1 MNEIRALPW
10 PSRPLPA
17 ENEFFVSRRE
27 MIVNNWCGESITDAY
42 FESFLYFNGK
52 RIPYREMAQ
61 QFCKEKLVDL
71 IPPLWRLSI
80 THLRQDCENVKL
92 FVDIFV
98 NMDELI
104 LLIKSGKRF
113 KGRSFLIYHALS
125 AYKNHETHSDNFI
138 LQRLFPVGKSMSFS
152 RDLETIL
159 NKPSQFNIPYDSAC
173 KNTEIGLYDFQKSSL
188 SKMIVLENNS
198 HEINQATADNIRIGV
213 NSRSVYVSTKMDL
226 LLDNECSKRLC
237 NVAGGLLTDR
247 MGMGKTLT
255 LISLCESQ
263 RLVEDKQN
271 TKPMSTLVLCPAH
284 VLTHWAHEIAKYTNS
299 SSITIATKDDMKKTS
314 VGTIMSGIY
323 DYVIVSF
330 NLFSNGFLKESTEY
344 YYSKIGYNCYE
355 SMYQRIQSVKKDYC
369 KLTKSERL
377 AHHFLPCLFNWGRTI
392 VDEFH
397 ELGNAIH
404 SQALTYIACI
414 SSRFTWLVS
423 GTPTVNIGTTSKVLI
438 HNLFTRSHIPI
449 YDSCVNILQN
459 CNINNGLYDV
469 DIPNTYEIIKW
480 VEFTKDERQL
490 YDALANEGRAHQL
503 RVCSYPRVSQI
514 SSHNMKEVETVEEMK
529 ECAISHLRKRVSST
543 KEMIHERERVLN
555 ELPQNDGTSR
565 VNQLRREYYKE
576 ISDLKM
582 VLEGLIRTE
591 KYVTSTSS
599 DDCVICLQAI
609 EDPAMLRGC
618 GHTFCKHCCYQ
629 FLSVDARCPTCR
641 EVALPKDIIALSNTN
656 QSIDI
661 ESLRRKYGSK
671 LAHLINYLK
680 HTDDVKT
687 LIFSQ
692 WDDFLRDIGRCIE
705 IFSKVLYCRG
715 NVNAKR
721 SSIRKFMTSEKCN
734 LLLLST
740 LNSGSGCD
748 LSNASRVILIDTL
761 DGGPEVT
768 EIERQAIARC
778 HRIGQNK
785 NVEIV
790 RFIMKDS
797 IEEIIYTSRRLR
809 SS

>member
-10 PSRPLPA
+10 PGRPLPF
-17 ENEFFVSRRE
+17 ENEFFVTRRE
-27 MIVNNWCGESITDAY
+27 MIVNNWCGESITNAY
-42 FESFLYFNGK
+42 FDSFLYLNGK
-52 RIPYREMAQ
+52 KIQYREVTQ
-61 QFCKEKLVDL
+61 QYCRDKLADL
-71 IPPLWRLSI
+71 ISPLWRLSI
-80 THLRQDCENVKL
+80 THLRQGCENVRF

-104 LLIKSGKRF
+104 LLIQSGKRF
-113 KGRSFLIYHALS
+113 KGRSFLIHHAIL
-125 AYKNHETHSDNFI
+125 AYKHHETHLDNFI
-138 LQRLFPVGKSMSFS
+138 LERSFPVDKFLNVS

-159 NKPSQFNIPYDSAC
+159 NKPSQFKLPYDSVHLSD
-173 KNTEIGLYDFQKSSL
+173 EIGLYDFQKASL
-188 SKMIVLENNS
+188 SKMIILENNL
-198 HEINQATADNIRIGV
+198 HKMNRVNADFVRIGV
-213 NSRSVYVSTKMDL
+213 NSRSVYVSTDMDL
-226 LLDNECSKRLC
+226 LLDNECSKRSC

-263 RLVEDKQN
+263 RLTEDKQDM
-271 TKPMSTLVLCPAH
+271 KPASTLVICPAH
-284 VLTHWAHEIAKYTNS
+284 VLTHWAQEITKYTKS

-330 NLFSNGFLKESTEY
+330 NLFSNGFMKESTEY

-355 SMYQRIQSVKKDYC
+355 SMYQRIQNIKRDYF
-369 KLTKSERL
+369 KLTGSERL

-397 ELGNAIH
+397 ELGNAVH

-414 SSRFTWLVS
+414 SSKFTWLVS

-438 HNLFTRSHIPI
+438 HNLFTRSNIPI
-449 YDSCVNILQN
+449 YDSCVNILEN
-459 CNINNGLYDV
+459 CTVNNASYDV
-469 DIPNTYEIIKW
+469 DIPNIYENIKW

-490 YDALANEGRAHQL
+490 YDALANEERAHQL

-514 SSHNMKEVETVEEMK
+514 SSHKMKEVETVEEMK
-529 ECAISHLRKRVSST
+529 ECAISHLRKRLHNT
-543 KEMIHERERVLN
+543 KEMIDERERVLH

-565 VNQLRREYYKE
+565 VNQLRREYSKE
-576 ISDLKM
+576 ITDLKI

-599 DDCVICLQAI
+599 DDCVICLQSI
-609 EDPAMLRGC
+609 EDPAMLRNC
-618 GHTFCKHCCYQ
+618 GHTFCKQCCYQ
-629 FLSVDARCPTCR
+629 FLTVDTRCPTCR
-641 EVALPKDIIALSNTN
+641 EPAVPKDIITLSKTHE
-656 QSIDI
+656 SIDI
-661 ESLRRKYGSK
+661 ESLRRQYGSK
-671 LAHLINYLK
+671 LAHLITYLK
-680 HTDDVKT
+680 DTNDVKT

-705 IFSKVLYCRG
+705 KFSRVLYCRG

-721 SSIRKFMTSEKCN
+721 SSIHKFMTSKKCN

-748 LSNASRVILIDTL
+748 LSIASRVILIDTL

-778 HRIGQNK
+778 HRIGQTK

-797 IEEIIYTSRRLR
+797 IEERIYTSRFRGC
-809 SS
+809 S

>member
-271 TKPMSTLVLCPAH
+271 TKPMSTLVLCPD
-284 VLTHWAHEIAKYTNS
+284 N
-299 SSITIATKDDMKKTS
+299 
-314 VGTIMSGIY
+314 
-323 DYVIVSF
+323 
-330 NLFSNGFLKESTEY
+330 
-344 YYSKIGYNCYE
+344 
-355 SMYQRIQSVKKDYC
+355 
-369 KLTKSERL
+369 
-377 AHHFLPCLFNWGRTI
+377 
-392 VDEFH
+392 
-397 ELGNAIH
+397 
-404 SQALTYIACI
+404 
-414 SSRFTWLVS
+414 
-423 GTPTVNIGTTSKVLI
+423 
-438 HNLFTRSHIPI
+438 
-449 YDSCVNILQN
+449 
-459 CNINNGLYDV
+459 
-469 DIPNTYEIIKW
+469 
-480 VEFTKDERQL
+480 
-490 YDALANEGRAHQL
+490 
-503 RVCSYPRVSQI
+503 
-514 SSHNMKEVETVEEMK
+514 
-529 ECAISHLRKRVSST
+529 
-543 KEMIHERERVLN
+543 
-555 ELPQNDGTSR
+555 
-565 VNQLRREYYKE
+565 
-576 ISDLKM
+576 ISD
-582 VLEGLIRTE
+582 
-591 KYVTSTSS
+591 
-599 DDCVICLQAI
+599 
-609 EDPAMLRGC
+609 
-618 GHTFCKHCCYQ
+618 F
-629 FLSVDARCPTCR
+629 
-641 EVALPKDIIALSNTN
+641 
-656 QSIDI
+656 
-661 ESLRRKYGSK
+661 
-671 LAHLINYLK
+671 
-680 HTDDVKT
+680 
-687 LIFSQ
+687 
-692 WDDFLRDIGRCIE
+692 
-705 IFSKVLYCRG
+705 
-715 NVNAKR
+715 
-721 SSIRKFMTSEKCN
+721 
-734 LLLLST
+734 
-740 LNSGSGCD
+740 
-748 LSNASRVILIDTL
+748 
-761 DGGPEVT
+761 
-768 EIERQAIARC
+768 
-778 HRIGQNK
+778 
-785 NVEIV
+785 
-790 RFIMKDS
+790 FI
-797 IEEIIYTSRRLR
+797 
-809 SS
+809 

>member
-10 PSRPLPA
+10 PSRPLPL

-27 MIVNNWCGESITDAY
+27 MVVNNWCGESITDAY
-42 FESFLYFNGK
+42 FESFLYLNGK
-52 RIPYREMAQ
+52 RIPYREVAH
-61 QFCKEKLVDL
+61 QFCREKLVDL

-80 THLRQDCENVKL
+80 THLRQGCENVRF

-104 LLIKSGKRF
+104 LLIQSGKRF
-113 KGRSFLIYHALS
+113 KGRSFLMHHAFS

-138 LQRLFPVGKSMSFS
+138 LERLFTVDKFLHFS
-152 RDLETIL
+152 KDLDTIL
-159 NKPSQFNIPYDSAC
+159 NKPSQFTIPPDFMNIKD
-173 KNTEIGLYDFQKSSL
+173 EIGLYDFQKVSL
-188 SKMIVLENNS
+188 SKMIILETKS
-198 HEINQATADNIRIGV
+198 HEISQVTADHIRIGV
-213 NSRSVYVSTKMDL
+213 NSRSVYISSEMDL
-226 LLDNECSKRLC
+226 LLDNECSKHLC

-255 LISLCESQ
+255 LISLCESH
-263 RLVEDKQN
+263 RFIGNKQN
-271 TKPMSTLVLCPAH
+271 TMPVSTLVLCPAH

-299 SSITIATKDDMKKTS
+299 SSITIATKDDMKKTPVS
-314 VGTIMSGIY
+314 TIMSGIY

-330 NLFSNGFLKESTEY
+330 NLFSNGFMKESAEY

-355 SMYQRIQSVKKDYC
+355 SMHQRIQNIRRDYS
-369 KLTKSERL
+369 KLTDSERL

-397 ELGNAIH
+397 ELGNAVH
-404 SQALTYIACI
+404 SQALTYISCI

-423 GTPTVNIGTTSKVLI
+423 GTPTVNIATTSKVLI
-438 HNLFTRSHIPI
+438 HNLFTRSHMPI

-459 CNINNGLYDV
+459 CNVNNGYYDV
-469 DIPNTYEIIKW
+469 DIPNTYENIKW

-514 SSHNMKEVETVEEMK
+514 SNHNTKEVETVEEMK
-529 ECAISHLRKRVSST
+529 ECAISHLKKRLHNT
-543 KEMIHERERVLN
+543 KEIIDERERVLN
-555 ELPQNDGTSR
+555 ELPRNDGTSR
-565 VNQLRREYYKE
+565 VNQLRREYAKE
-576 ISDLKM
+576 IADLKII
-582 VLEGLIRTE
+582 LEGLIRTE

-609 EDPAMLRGC
+609 EDPAMLRSC
-618 GHTFCKHCCYQ
+618 GHTFCKQCCYR
-629 FLSVDARCPTCR
+629 FLAVDARCPTCR
-641 EVALPKDIIALSNTN
+641 EPAIPKDIITLFKTQ

-661 ESLRRKYGSK
+661 ESLRRQYGSK

-680 HTDDVKT
+680 DTDDVKT

-692 WDDFLRDIGRCIE
+692 WDDFLRDIGKCIE
-705 IFSKVLYCRG
+705 KFSKVLYCRG

-721 SSIRKFMTSEKCN
+721 TSIQKFMTSKKCN

-761 DGGPEVT
+761 DGGPEAT

-778 HRIGQNK
+778 HRIGQTK

-797 IEEIIYTSRRLR
+797 IEERIYTSRLR